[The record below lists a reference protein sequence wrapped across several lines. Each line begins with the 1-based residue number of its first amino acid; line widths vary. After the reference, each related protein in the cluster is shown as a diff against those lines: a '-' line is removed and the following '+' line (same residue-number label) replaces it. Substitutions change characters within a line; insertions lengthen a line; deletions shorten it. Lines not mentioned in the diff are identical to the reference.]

1 MEVTALCIRLLMNI
15 LMLLVAHA
23 LKSYPQTSDGY
34 VRIVPTRLQLFEYE
48 SVQFTC
54 EGFNGPAGWKVR
66 NFKEFVPKCS
76 NGTLTS
82 TVKCTI
88 DYAFT
93 SDSGE
98 YWCEGGGG
106 ERSNTVNITV
116 TAGSVI
122 LESPVLPVM
131 EGDAVSLSCRV
142 KTSSNLTA
150 YFYKDGLHI
159 QTSSTEHMI
168 IHSVSKSDEGL
179 YKCSMSG
186 FGESPESRLTVRVKI
201 PEYNSSVNE
210 NGDPIAEPADRT
222 ASDKGIHF
230 SHLYYVMLWVVI
242 AVVLVLQLLVIGLL
256 YWKKQL
262 VLLEAKINDPI
273 KDMYAVVKK
282 HKKKEDAA
290 DADNLSLCLHTN
302 RSTKPPTEKDQDEPP
317 QSFHTSF
324 TTDDTS
330 EAPQEESAVSSFT
343 ASASPS
349 EATDPPFTDPDPQ
362 YASIPEITEEETP
375 Y

>member
-1 MEVTALCIRLLMNI
+1 LIILLCLFYLFLYFLGLN
-15 LMLLVAHA
+15 LCSFLTFL
-23 LKSYPQTSDGY
+23 SDF
-34 VRIVPTRLQLFEYE
+34 RIVPTRLQLFEYE

-54 EGFNGPAGWKVR
+54 EGFNVPAGWKVR

-150 YFYKDGLHI
+150 YFYKDGIHI
-159 QTSSTEHMI
+159 KTSSTEHI

-186 FGESPESRLTVRVKI
+186 FGESPESWLAVRGETLQCLRLK
-201 PEYNSSVNE
+201 
-210 NGDPIAEPADRT
+210 
-222 ASDKGIHF
+222 
-230 SHLYYVMLWVVI
+230 
-242 AVVLVLQLLVIGLL
+242 
-256 YWKKQL
+256 
-262 VLLEAKINDPI
+262 
-273 KDMYAVVKK
+273 
-282 HKKKEDAA
+282 
-290 DADNLSLCLHTN
+290 
-302 RSTKPPTEKDQDEPP
+302 
-317 QSFHTSF
+317 
-324 TTDDTS
+324 
-330 EAPQEESAVSSFT
+330 
-343 ASASPS
+343 
-349 EATDPPFTDPDPQ
+349 
-362 YASIPEITEEETP
+362 
-375 Y
+375 